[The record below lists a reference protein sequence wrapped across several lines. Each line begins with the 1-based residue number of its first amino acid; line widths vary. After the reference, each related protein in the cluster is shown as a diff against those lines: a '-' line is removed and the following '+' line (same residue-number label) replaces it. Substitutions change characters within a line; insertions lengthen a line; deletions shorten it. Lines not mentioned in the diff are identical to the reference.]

1 MTPAVMSVE
10 PLPARNAPTS
20 KLYGNLPC
28 NHIGYESKQLG
39 GALHSGRTI
48 GVALRAGLSAERTLA
63 SDLPPPGRAS
73 LTR

>member
-10 PLPARNAPTS
+10 PLPARNAPPS

-28 NHIGYESKQLG
+28 NHIGYESKQPG

-48 GVALRAGLSAERTLA
+48 GVALRAGLLVERTLA
-63 SDLPPPGRAS
+63 SDLPPPGGHP
-73 LTR
+73 